1 MFHQPAWAVGICSSG
16 PLAARTVGT
25 KSTGGCCRAAVT
37 LYAVSDSRVEGLEVL
52 KVLPERLEEEP
63 ELPEL
68 EEVGPV
74 LVVAGGLVLGEVEGA
89 VDGRLAVEQLVA
101 LQHVAHALVSLE
113 RCTKYVDTTCYNL
126 LSDKMPSTGR
136 SIC

>member
-1 MFHQPAWAVGICSSG
+1 M
-16 PLAARTVGT
+16 
-25 KSTGGCCRAAVT
+25 T
-37 LYAVSDSRVEGLEVL
+37 LYADSDSRVEGLEVL

-101 LQHVAHALVSLE
+101 LQHVAHALVRLE

-126 LSDKMPSTGR
+126 LSDKMPCTGR